1 MNKRKS
7 VLVGAALLVL
17 AACGP
22 ADVNTSASQAASA
35 AASAVG
41 AAGSAA
47 GTAGGSAIASA
58 AGAAASTAASAAAG
72 VDTSAAASAAASLAG
87 AVGIDP
93 SAAASAAGSLAGAAG
108 SLAANV
114 APSELKLQRD
124 QPLVLSTT
132 AQVAGV
138 TNYRWTIAQVPA
150 GGESVQ
156 GDVIAEN
163 SDGKLTIDPA
173 DYAKYFP
180 VSGTYTV
187 NLDLTSASGTTTQPI
202 PVIVP

>member
-7 VLVGAALLVL
+7 VLIGAALLVL

-35 AASAVG
+35 AASAAG
-41 AAGSAA
+41 AAGSA
-47 GTAGGSAIASA
+47 GQSAVASA
-58 AGAAASTAASAAAG
+58 AGAAASAAAG

-87 AVGIDP
+87 AVGVDP
-93 SAAASAAGSLAGAAG
+93 SAAASAAASLAGAAA
-108 SLAANV
+108 SLAPNIV
-114 APSELKLQRD
+114 PSELKLQRD

-132 AQVAGV
+132 TQVAGV
-138 TNYRWTIAQVPA
+138 SNYRWTIAQVPA

-187 NLDLTSASGTTTQPI
+187 NLDLTNADGSTTTQPI

>member
-7 VLVGAALLVL
+7 ILIGAAWLVL
-17 AACGP
+17 GACGP
-22 ADVNTSASQAASA
+22 ADVTTSASQAASA
-35 AASAVG
+35 AASAAG
-41 AAGSAA
+41 AAGSA
-47 GTAGGSAIASA
+47 GQSVVASA

-72 VDTSAAASAAASLAG
+72 VDTSAAASLAASAAG
-87 AVGIDP
+87 AVGVDP
-93 SAAASAAGSLAGAAG
+93 SAAASLAGAAG

-124 QPLVLSTT
+124 QPLVLNTT

-180 VSGTYTV
+180 VPGTYTV
-187 NLDLTSASGTTTQPI
+187 NLDLTNANGTTTTQPI

>member
-7 VLVGAALLVL
+7 VLIGAALLVL
-17 AACGP
+17 GACGP
-22 ADVNTSASQAASA
+22 ADVSTSASQAASA
-35 AASAVG
+35 AASAAG
-41 AAGSAA
+41 AAGT
-47 GTAGGSAIASA
+47 TAGGSAAASA

-72 VDTSAAASAAASLAG
+72 VDTSAAASAAAAAAS
-87 AVGIDP
+87 AVGVDP
-93 SAAASAAGSLAGAAG
+93 SAAASAAASLAGAAG

-132 AQVAGV
+132 TQVAGV
-138 TNYRWTIAQVPA
+138 SNYRWTIAEVPA

-156 GDVIAEN
+156 GEVIAEN

-187 NLDLTSASGTTTQPI
+187 NLELTNADGTTTTQPI